1 MIERKYLPTLPDLID
16 RLSIVLMKR
25 IFIVSD
31 YKWECDAI
39 MHDIDLILNENS
51 RKLDAGDIYSI
62 LVLMLANRFIW
73 ENESDIRKGGGNSLE
88 QLRATHSING
98 IRNHAKNT
106 LLLDDERLDAK
117 IDCLASDLPPEF
129 GNWDV
134 L

>member
-1 MIERKYLPTLPDLID
+1 MTERKYLPTLADLID

-25 IFIVSD
+25 IFFKGGRYVS
-31 YKWECDAI
+31 ECDTI
-39 MHDIDLILNENS
+39 IHDIDLLLNE

-73 ENESDIRKGGGNSLE
+73 ENESNIRKGGGNSLE

-106 LLLDDERLDAK
+106 LLLDDERMDVK